1 MNPELIIQ
9 EWKKGIYHP
18 VYWLEGEESYYIDQL
33 IDYAE
38 KHILN
43 ESEASFNLSI
53 FYGRDT
59 KLDDVVNACK
69 RYPMFSERQVV
80 ILKEAQHMKEVEK
93 LEAYIDH
100 PLSSTV
106 FIVGHK
112 EKKIDGRSKLAKQL
126 KSKTVLLTTK
136 KLYDNELPDWTE
148 RMIHQKGL
156 DIQSKALQMLVD
168 HIGNDLQRL
177 ENEVDKL
184 TVNLQNRKQITED
197 DIESF
202 VGVSKE
208 FNIFEL
214 QAALGR
220 RDMNSTLNILN
231 YFEANPKVAPIQLVL
246 PTLYSFF
253 SKLYMAA
260 SSSSR
265 DEYSIA
271 ALLGLKGFFA
281 KQYIQAIQLYSF
293 VEIEKAL
300 ILLHHYNLKSIG
312 IGKADT
318 SDASL
323 MKELAAKIILQ
334 D

>member
-100 PLSSTV
+100 PLSTTV

-220 RDMNSTLNILN
+220 RDTNSTLNILN

-323 MKELAAKIILQ
+323 MRELAAKIILQ

>member
-220 RDMNSTLNILN
+220 RDMNSTLKILN

-323 MKELAAKIILQ
+323 MRELAAKIILQ